1 MEHPVSACQ
10 LSNLFDDW
18 QKINIFL
25 RQQKILSSNKIKEQS
40 YMRHA
45 VCLCVVCFAKIGVSK
60 HWQTNTIT
68 NKQALLLQQD
78 NQEEAKDM
86 DKKVDNSKTKHLF

>member
-1 MEHPVSACQ
+1 MLYV
-10 LSNLFDDW
+10 
-18 QKINIFL
+18 
-25 RQQKILSSNKIKEQS
+25 
-40 YMRHA
+40 
-45 VCLCVVCFAKIGVSK
+45 CVVCFAKIGVSK

-86 DKKVDNSKTKHLF
+86 DKKVDNLKAKHLF